1 MNIINI
7 SIIYLER
14 ENIETNKRMNL
25 GTNLSDAFNLASD
38 IAKPSKREYV
48 NQESEGTHKSTFIR
62 PQVRQ
67 QSQQSQ
73 QQQQQPKQQQQSQQQ
88 QQNQQDIQS
97 QSDYISAQQN
107 IAKKKNLLKLLSYS
121 LMVLL
126 AITIYTSLDFLL
138 KDFVASNDISTRQEL
153 GIRLVCPV
161 LIVFILW
168 NMKMFV

>member
-1 MNIINI
+1 
-7 SIIYLER
+7 
-14 ENIETNKRMNL
+14 MNL

-62 PQVRQ
+62 PQVR
-67 QSQQSQ
+67 Q

>member
-1 MNIINI
+1 
-7 SIIYLER
+7 
-14 ENIETNKRMNL
+14 MNL

-48 NQESEGTHKSTFIR
+48 NQESEGTNKSTFIR

-67 QSQQSQ
+67 QSQQQQQQSQQ
-73 QQQQQPKQQQQSQQQ
+73 QQQQQPKQQQQQQQQ

-97 QSDYISAQQN
+97 QSDYILAQQN

-153 GIRLVCPV
+153 GIRLICPV